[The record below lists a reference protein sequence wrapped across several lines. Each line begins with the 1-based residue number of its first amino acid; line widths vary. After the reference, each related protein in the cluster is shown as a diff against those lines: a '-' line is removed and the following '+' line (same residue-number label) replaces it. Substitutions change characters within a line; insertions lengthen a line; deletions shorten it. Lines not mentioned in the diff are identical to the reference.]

1 MSERTGVDI
10 LTTMGKEIVDALQR
24 GEFPILNLPD
34 RGTTNI
40 LYDSNLDQ
48 YILGSSQ
55 VKRDSSN
62 LKHIRSFAQLVWVA
76 HFAKQLLQA
85 KRTSSLRD
93 LYYSSEA
100 FGVEFSNQAESDRI
114 IVDLECLTGLS
125 REAFGIFPEEHSSIF
140 GGVTMQYT
148 VPGYEDK
155 QVNLTMS
162 PDGLPVGRAL
172 TTAQPLR
179 TDAEVI
185 LAVESG
191 GMFSRLIETKAWE
204 RYKAVLVQLGGQPP
218 RSTRALM
225 RTIHEELGLPVFIFT
240 DGDPWGMH
248 IAQVVISG
256 SANSA
261 HLKGLTIPSAKW
273 IGVTPSDIVEHE
285 LPSEP
290 MNNAD
295 LKRLDELARDV
306 RYSNKEWQGHIQHF
320 RRLQKKAEQQAFS
333 RHGIDYVVD
342 TYLSDKLA

>member
-1 MSERTGVDI
+1 MSERSGVDI
-10 LTTMGKEIVDALQR
+10 LTTVGREIVNAIQR
-24 GEFPILNLPD
+24 GEFPTLNLPD

-40 LYDSNLDQ
+40 LYDPNLDQ
-48 YILGSSQ
+48 FILGSSQ

-62 LKHIRSFAQLVWVA
+62 LKHVRSFAQLVWVA

-100 FGVEFSNQAESDRI
+100 FGVEFSNQTESDRT

-125 REAFGIFPEEHSSIF
+125 REALGIFPEEHSSIF
-140 GGVTMQYT
+140 GSMTMQYT
-148 VPGYEDK
+148 VPGYEGK
-155 QVNLTMS
+155 QVDLTMS

-191 GMFSRLIETKAWE
+191 GMFSRLIETMAWE

-225 RTIHEELGLPVFIFT
+225 RRIHEDLGLPVFIFT

-261 HLKGLTIPSAKW
+261 HVKGLTIPSAKW
-273 IGVTPSDIVEHE
+273 IGVTPNDIVEHA

-290 MNNAD
+290 MTDAD

-306 RYSNKEWQGHIQHF
+306 RYSNREWQEHIKQF

-333 RHGIDYVVD
+333 RHGMDYVVD